1 MITTPDTR
9 VRDIV
14 ADDFRAAAVFEH
26 FGIDFCC
33 GGRRTLREACLA
45 RNVNP
50 LDVMVQVSDACERA
64 DGTNP
69 RFLAWGPDALIAYIV
84 GHHHTYIRRVLPA
97 IVTHV
102 RRVAASHGL
111 RYPCMVDVA
120 TVFEEV
126 AEVMTAHLGKE
137 EEVLFPYIEQ
147 LQIAVRL
154 GEPAPAALSGW
165 LEKSVGIIEGE
176 HEEVAEA
183 MRRIRELTSGF
194 RAPAG
199 ACTTFVVCLRELE
212 EFERDLHVHVHL
224 ENNLLFPKTRSLTAE
239 VMAP

>member
-14 ADDFRAAAVFEH
+14 AHDFRAAAVFER

-33 GGRRTLREACLA
+33 SGRRTVSEACLA

-50 LDVMVQVSDACERA
+50 LDVLIQVSAACERA
-64 DGTNP
+64 DGAAP
-69 RFLAWGPDALIAYIV
+69 RFLSWGPDALIAYIV
-84 GHHHTYIRRVLPA
+84 GHHHAYVRRVLPA

-102 RRVAASHGL
+102 RKVAASHGA
-111 RYPCMVDVA
+111 RYPYMADA
-120 TVFEEV
+120 AALFEQV
-126 AEVMTAHLGKE
+126 AELMTAHLDKE

-154 GEPAPAALSGW
+154 GEPVPPALSGW
-165 LEKSVGIIEGE
+165 VEKSVGMIEEE
-176 HEEVAEA
+176 HEEAGEA
-183 MRRIRELTSGF
+183 MRRIRQLTRGF
-194 RAPAG
+194 TPPPG

-224 ENNLLFPKTRSLTAE
+224 ENNVLFPKVQTLTAE
-239 VMAP
+239 ILAP